1 MSLTHRTQRPRGA
14 VRLTELTGKRFG
26 TTLAALTLTLALA
39 PTVSPTAL
47 ADDVTQN
54 DIDQSKTTESS
65 TSTSIAD
72 LEAQLSQLNVD
83 LESARR
89 TAQTADEDYL
99 VAANDLKNA
108 TSDAETAQQAVTDAA
123 ADVATARQDLSGV
136 VAQTYEEGNTGPLD
150 ALTPFLTS
158 QSVGDLSDATVAME
172 YIGADVDFRMQT
184 VETCLAAASTAQTQA
199 DQKVT
204 DKQTAATQAEE
215 ARSTAETAATNAQ
228 TAVTNARTQRSN
240 LITQLAE
247 QRNTT
252 YELEV
257 KHQDQVETDRKA
269 REEAAARAAVGAAP
283 APSSA
288 PQDPASAVPTASAS
302 PTAEPTP
309 TAEPSAEPT
318 RPATPTAEPPTAQ
331 PTPTAEPTRSA
342 TPEPAPSATPTA
354 EPPAQPSQSATPEPT
369 RSATPT
375 PEPSAT
381 PTAEPTQTPTPEP
394 EPAPVEEEPA
404 PEPEPEPEPAP
415 AEEEPAPSHGAG
427 AEAAI
432 SAAQSYLGVPY
443 VWAGESYDGV
453 DCSGL
458 TMLAYQA
465 AGIELTH
472 SSRVQYGEGEQV
484 DLDDAQPGDLIFWS
498 SDGTQEGIYHV
509 AIYLGDDEMIE
520 APTFGVPVQITSV
533 RYSDIMPYAVRP

>member
-309 TAEPSAEPT
+309 TAAPS
-318 RPATPTAEPPTAQ
+318 
-331 PTPTAEPTRSA
+331 AEPTRSA

-354 EPPAQPSQSATPEPT
+354 EPTAQPSQSATPEPT

-381 PTAEPTQTPTPEP
+381 PTAEPTQTPTPEPEPAPVEEEPAPEPEP

>member
-269 REEAAARAAVGAAP
+269 REEAAAREAVGAAP

-318 RPATPTAEPPTAQ
+318 R
-331 PTPTAEPTRSA
+331 SA
-342 TPEPAPSATPTA
+342 TPEPTPSATPTA
-354 EPPAQPSQSATPEPT
+354 EPTAQPSQSATPEPT
-369 RSATPT
+369 PSAAPTAEPSATPT
-375 PEPSAT
+375 AEPSAT

-394 EPAPVEEEPA
+394 EPAPAEEEPAPEPEPEPAPAEEEPA

-415 AEEEPAPSHGAG
+415 SHGAG

-432 SAAQSYLGVPY
+432 FAAQSYLGVPY

>member
-269 REEAAARAAVGAAP
+269 REEAAAREAVGAAP

-318 RPATPTAEPPTAQ
+318 R
-331 PTPTAEPTRSA
+331 SA
-342 TPEPAPSATPTA
+342 TPEPTPSATPTA
-354 EPPAQPSQSATPEPT
+354 EPTAQPSQSATPEPT

-394 EPAPVEEEPA
+394 EPAPAEEEPA
-404 PEPEPEPEPAP
+404 PEPEPEPAP

-509 AIYLGDDEMIE
+509 AMYLGDDEMIE

>member
-309 TAEPSAEPT
+309 TAAPSAEPT

-331 PTPTAEPTRSA
+331 PTPTAEPTR
-342 TPEPAPSATPTA
+342 P
-354 EPPAQPSQSATPEPT
+354 
-369 RSATPT
+369 ATPT

-381 PTAEPTQTPTPEP
+381 PTAEPTQTPTPEPEPAPVEEEPAPEPEP

>member
-269 REEAAARAAVGAAP
+269 REEAAAREAVGAAP

-318 RPATPTAEPPTAQ
+318 R
-331 PTPTAEPTRSA
+331 SA
-342 TPEPAPSATPTA
+342 TPEPTPSATPTA
-354 EPPAQPSQSATPEPT
+354 EPTAQPSQSATPEPT
-369 RSATPT
+369 PSAAPTAEPSATPT
-375 PEPSAT
+375 AEPSAT

-394 EPAPVEEEPA
+394 EPAPAEEEPAPEPEPEPAPAEEEPA
-404 PEPEPEPEPAP
+404 PEPEPEPEP
-415 AEEEPAPSHGAG
+415 EPAPSHGAG

-509 AIYLGDDEMIE
+509 AMYLGDDEMIE

>member
-172 YIGADVDFRMQT
+172 YIGADVDSRMQT

-269 REEAAARAAVGAAP
+269 REEAAAREAVGAAP

-318 RPATPTAEPPTAQ
+318 RPATPT
-331 PTPTAEPTRSA
+331 
-342 TPEPAPSATPTA
+342 PEPSATPTA
-354 EPPAQPSQSATPEPT
+354 
-369 RSATPT
+369 
-375 PEPSAT
+375 EPSAT

-394 EPAPVEEEPA
+394 EPAPAEEEPA
-404 PEPEPEPEPAP
+404 PEPEPEP
-415 AEEEPAPSHGAG
+415 EPAPSHGAG

-509 AIYLGDDEMIE
+509 AMYLGDDEMIE

>member
-172 YIGADVDFRMQT
+172 YIGADVDSRMQT

-269 REEAAARAAVGAAP
+269 REEAAAREAVGAAP

-318 RPATPTAEPPTAQ
+318 RPATPT
-331 PTPTAEPTRSA
+331 
-342 TPEPAPSATPTA
+342 PEPSATPTA
-354 EPPAQPSQSATPEPT
+354 
-369 RSATPT
+369 
-375 PEPSAT
+375 EPSAT

-394 EPAPVEEEPA
+394 EPAPAEEEPAPEPEPEPAPAEEEPA
-404 PEPEPEPEPAP
+404 PEPEPEPEP
-415 AEEEPAPSHGAG
+415 EPAPSHGAG

-509 AIYLGDDEMIE
+509 AMYLGDDEMIE